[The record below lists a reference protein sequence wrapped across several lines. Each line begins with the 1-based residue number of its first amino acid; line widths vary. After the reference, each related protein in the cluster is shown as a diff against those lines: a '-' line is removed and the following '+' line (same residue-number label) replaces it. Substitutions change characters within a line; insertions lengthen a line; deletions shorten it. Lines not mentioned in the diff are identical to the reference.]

1 MQAVQAKTVRMR
13 VYFCFLGDLRL
24 RSRHLHSHFKICGE
38 AGAIASARCAQEK
51 GNFPSLA
58 SASSYIHSCFYCS
71 CVCFYACAGL
81 RRLCKHALT
90 ISKPLPQTL
99 FPLTVLSLN
108 HVVYRLAA
116 TLLQDFIHSIRP

>member
-13 VYFCFLGDLRL
+13 VYFCFWGDLRL

-58 SASSYIHSCFYCS
+58 SASSYIHSCFIALVS
-71 CVCFYACAGL
+71 ASTLAPVCVDCVN
-81 RRLCKHALT
+81 
-90 ISKPLPQTL
+90 TL
-99 FPLTVLSLN
+99 
-108 HVVYRLAA
+108 
-116 TLLQDFIHSIRP
+116 